1 MNCLA
6 GLATCPLARLSR
18 PGCTQLDSSEYVV
31 HWKRPPADG
40 EAAAAVSGRRAPGPV
55 EAKTPTPSV
64 LRPKVGHT
72 VRFILE
78 AYKGV
83 LNK

>member
-1 MNCLA
+1 M
-6 GLATCPLARLSR
+6 TCPLARLSQ

-31 HWKRPPADG
+31 HCKRPPADG

-72 VRFILE
+72 VRCILE
-78 AYKGV
+78 AFRGV

>member
-1 MNCLA
+1 M
-6 GLATCPLARLSR
+6 TCPSARLSR

-31 HWKRPPADG
+31 HCKRPPADG

-64 LRPKVGHT
+64 LRTKVEHP

-78 AYKGV
+78 AFRGV

>member
-1 MNCLA
+1 M
-6 GLATCPLARLSR
+6 TRPLARLSQ

-31 HWKRPPADG
+31 HWKRPPANG

-64 LRPKVGHT
+64 LRPRVEHT

-78 AYKGV
+78 AFKGV
-83 LNK
+83 LYK

>member
-1 MNCLA
+1 MHC
-6 GLATCPLARLSR
+6 
-18 PGCTQLDSSEYVV
+18 
-31 HWKRPPADG
+31 KRPPADG

-55 EAKTPTPSV
+55 EAKTPMPSV
-64 LRPKVGHT
+64 LRPKVEHT

-78 AYKGV
+78 AFRGV

>member
-1 MNCLA
+1 M
-6 GLATCPLARLSR
+6 TYPLARLSQ

-31 HWKRPPADG
+31 HWKRPPANG

-64 LRPKVGHT
+64 LRPKVEHT
-72 VRFILE
+72 VRFFLE
-78 AYKGV
+78 AFRGV
-83 LNK
+83 LYK

>member
-1 MNCLA
+1 MA

-31 HWKRPPADG
+31 HCKRPPADG

-64 LRPKVGHT
+64 LRTKVEHP

-78 AYKGV
+78 AFRGV
-83 LNK
+83 L